1 MLKVGDSAEGASVA
15 PAMPGAKQGRATPT
29 DPVISI
35 E

>member
-15 PAMPGAKQGRATPT
+15 PAMPGVEQGEPSPT
-29 DPVISI
+29 DPVRSI

>member
-15 PAMPGAKQGRATPT
+15 PAVSGAEQGRPSPT
-29 DPVISI
+29 DPVRSI